1 MNLLVNA
8 SHAIEKKGII
18 KIKALVDG
26 NLVKVMITDNGCG
39 IAEENLPRIFDPFFT
54 TKPVGKGTGL
64 GMSIAKDI
72 INKHNGNIGV
82 SSKIGEGT
90 TFTVAFPVE

>member
-39 IAEENLPRIFDPFFT
+39 IAEENLPRIFDPFL
-54 TKPVGKGTGL
+54 PL
-64 GMSIAKDI
+64 
-72 INKHNGNIGV
+72 NR
-82 SSKIGEGT
+82 
-90 TFTVAFPVE
+90 